1 MSPQTELNLSL
12 LAIRVQSLTAN
23 LAFDFEPTV
32 AGQPLQCKFGVGNQK
47 IGRSVPV
54 DLKEAHVE
62 SFVFMTTFE
71 FKYFHTPSIEAVP
84 IDDLE
89 KHKLVANI
97 QAEILSIYTGQA
109 LSQMNPDS
117 LNIWGS
123 RNAVLHQWPYWREL
137 CHTSLMRMGLPVT
150 QVPLWHPPSHA
161 EVAAQLGTAGKAV
174 SAPGS
179 PAPKRRSRKKL
190 SP

>member
-1 MSPQTELNLSL
+1 MSPRPELNLSL

-47 IGRSVPV
+47 IGRSAPAES
-54 DLKEAHVE
+54 KEGTVE

-71 FKYFHTPSIEAVP
+71 FKYFSTPSIEAVP
-84 IDDLE
+84 INDLE
-89 KHKLVANI
+89 KYKLVANI

-137 CHTSLMRMGLPVT
+137 CHTSQMRMGLPVT
-150 QVPLWHPPSHA
+150 LVPLWHPPTHA
-161 EVAAQLGTAGKAV
+161 VDSALSGAAGKAV
-174 SAPGS
+174 SVPGVS
-179 PAPKRRSRKKL
+179 AVRPRSRRKQ